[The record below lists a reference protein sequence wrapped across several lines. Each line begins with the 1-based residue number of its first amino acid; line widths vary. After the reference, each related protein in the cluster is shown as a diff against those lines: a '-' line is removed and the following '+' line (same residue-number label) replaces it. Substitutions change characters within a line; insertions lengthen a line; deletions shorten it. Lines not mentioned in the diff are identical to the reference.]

1 MNKYVRLLISGS
13 VYCTSM
19 AIMAVF
25 GDAVAWH
32 RLPTYEDTVDSIAH
46 ILPDVGFDAFP
57 YYCPIVSGFNIQTLA
72 IVCPVAFFAFRCVFC
87 LKNGVFVI
95 QRFLHTSSVVMIL
108 RTLTLSVTSFPN
120 PNPRCMGSTV
130 TDNPLFGSR
139 GTILRI
145 VTSFPPSTCGNLMFS
160 GHTAY
165 LILLVLFDYKYS
177 VMPRKL
183 FSLSIGRTILGLY
196 SVIACRSHY
205 SVDVVVSVLITTFTF
220 VTCNEYLPQ
229 IPYLRRL
236 ERDDGDD
243 VRNGC
248 YGNILN
254 NSCGGYRNRSDSMN
268 VRYGDDGDDRDHIDD
283 RDHLPFHNR
292 GRSVE
297 F

>member
-1 MNKYVRLLISGS
+1 
-13 VYCTSM
+13 
-19 AIMAVF
+19 
-25 GDAVAWH
+25 
-32 RLPTYEDTVDSIAH
+32 
-46 ILPDVGFDAFP
+46 
-57 YYCPIVSGFNIQTLA
+57 
-72 IVCPVAFFAFRCVFC
+72 
-87 LKNGVFVI
+87 
-95 QRFLHTSSVVMIL
+95 
-108 RTLTLSVTSFPN
+108 
-120 PNPRCMGSTV
+120 
-130 TDNPLFGSR
+130 
-139 GTILRI
+139 
-145 VTSFPPSTCGNLMFS
+145 MFS